1 MTQQA
6 FLRPI
11 EIAASNK
18 DISVN
23 YSGGGAQTVSLTAGV
38 YGSILTLIYDLNAT
52 LQALGAPASAH
63 LSCYIDADYKVVFKS
78 DDLNFTVTFT
88 DTDLA
93 RLLGFTANQSGA
105 AIYTAT
111 YTPKYC
117 WFPAHHSYDVDR
129 FWNKEQFSGSTS
141 LNGILSG
148 IKLSDG
154 VRRRSFKFDALA
166 AATVAQDACTL
177 TYWSTYY
184 PQEERCLETFVEGAR
199 TATPDDDAAEGLSV
213 KGCYFL
219 PDIDDYCGATP
230 STAIPSSMNGG
241 GYRFEL
247 ATSPPTY
254 LFCNMGVA
262 KWDNPNPSI
271 ETMRAFYNC
280 GFTLTSCI
288 DSCPTWNQ
296 P

>member
-11 EIAASNK
+11 EITASNK
-18 DISVN
+18 DMSVKV
-23 YSGGGAQTVSLTAGV
+23 GADPAGTVSLTAGV
-38 YGSILTLIYDLNAT
+38 YGSILTLIHDLNTA
-52 LQALGAPASAH
+52 LIAHDVDLGA
-63 LSCYIDADYKVVFKS
+63 YITTDYKICMTS
-78 DDLNFTVTFT
+78 ASTAFTVTWT

-93 RLLGFTANQSGA
+93 RLLGFTANLSGA
-105 AIYTAT
+105 TSYTAT
-111 YTPKYC
+111 YTPQYC
-117 WFPAHHSYDVDR
+117 WFPAHHSFDVDR
-129 FWNKEQFSGSTS
+129 FWSKEHFAGGVSS
-141 LNGILSG
+141 NGILSG
-148 IKLSDG
+148 VKLSDG
-154 VRRRSFKFDALA
+154 VRRREFKFDALA

-184 PQEERCLETFVEGAR
+184 PQEERCLETFVEQAR
-199 TATPDDDAAEGLSV
+199 TVTPSSTSTEGLSL

-241 GYRFEL
+241 SYRFEL
-247 ATSPPTY
+247 AASAPTY
-254 LFCNMGVA
+254 VWCQFGVA
-262 KWDNPNPSI
+262 KWVEPAPSI

-280 GFTLTSCI
+280 GFELTATP
-288 DSCPTWNQ
+288 DTVPTWSQ